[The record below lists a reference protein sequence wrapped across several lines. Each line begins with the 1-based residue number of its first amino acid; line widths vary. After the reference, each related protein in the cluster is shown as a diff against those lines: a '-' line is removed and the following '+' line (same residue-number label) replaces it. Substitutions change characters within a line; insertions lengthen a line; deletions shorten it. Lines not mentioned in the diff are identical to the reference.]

1 MNYIPVIGLEVHAQ
15 LSTRSKAFC
24 SCATDYGA
32 PPNSQTCPIC
42 QGMPG
47 VLPVLNREMAGLAM
61 RLALAVG
68 SKIRRVSQFA
78 RKNYFYPD
86 LPKGYQISQYDQP
99 LAEGGALEFD
109 HDGAEK
115 SVRIRRIHLEED
127 AGKSFHLDAGSTL
140 VDLNRC
146 GVPLVEIVSEPD
158 LTSPQEARA
167 YLNGLKRLLEH
178 LQICSGDM
186 EKGALRCDANVSL
199 QDPASGEFGTA
210 TEVKNLNSFRS
221 VQRALEY
228 EVFRQAAVL
237 TAGGKVVR
245 ETLLWDEAADEA
257 RPMRRKEA
265 AHDYRYFP
273 EPDLV
278 LLEICE
284 ARLEEVRANLPELPR
299 RRAKRFVR
307 QYGIHPAQAEILCD
321 QAGLADYYE
330 AVIAAGGSALH
341 SANLMLVDVLRH
353 LKERGISI
361 EEFALSPPMLAGLAK
376 LMGEGILS
384 AGLAR
389 EVFQEMLTT
398 GHDAAQIVQRRGIS
412 LVGDE
417 DAILPLIGQVLDENP
432 SEVAR
437 YLSGETKLS
446 RFFMGRLMKLMGG
459 QGDPAKISLL
469 LDRELQKRKA

>member
-1 MNYIPVIGLEVHAQ
+1 MNIVPVIGLEVHAQ
-15 LSTRSKAFC
+15 LVTRSKAFC
-24 SCATDYGA
+24 SCPVDYGA
-32 PPNSQTCPIC
+32 PPNSRSCPIC

-47 VLPVLNREMAGLAM
+47 VLPVLNREMAGLAV

-68 SKIRRVSQFA
+68 CKIRQVSQFA

-86 LPKGYQISQYDQP
+86 LPKGYQISQYDLP

-115 SVRIRRIHLEED
+115 VVRIRRIHLEED

-158 LTSPQEARA
+158 LTSPPEARA
-167 YLNGLKRLLEH
+167 YLNELKRLLEH

-199 QDPASGEFGTA
+199 KNSETGAFGTA

-221 VQRALEY
+221 VQRALEF
-228 EVFRQAAVL
+228 EVSRQAAVL
-237 TAGGKVVR
+237 AAGGKIVR

-278 LLEICE
+278 LLEISE
-284 ARLEEVRANLPELPR
+284 AWLDEIRADLPELPR
-299 RRAKRFVR
+299 RRAKRFVL
-307 QYGIHPAQAEILCD
+307 QYGIHPEQAEILCG
-321 QAGLADYYE
+321 QAGLSDYYE
-330 AVIAAGGSALH
+330 AVVAAGGSDH
-341 SANLMLVDVLRH
+341 PSASLVLVDVLHH
-353 LKERGISI
+353 LKERGITI
-361 EEFALSPPMLAGLAK
+361 EEFPLPPPALAGLAK
-376 LMGEGILS
+376 LMGDGILN

-398 GHDAAQIVQRRGIS
+398 GQDAAAIVQRRGIS

-417 DAILPLIGQVLDENP
+417 ADILPLIAQILDENP

-437 YLSGETKLS
+437 YLAGETKLS

-459 QGDPAKISLL
+459 QGDAAKIRPL
-469 LDRELQKRKA
+469 LDRELEKRKA